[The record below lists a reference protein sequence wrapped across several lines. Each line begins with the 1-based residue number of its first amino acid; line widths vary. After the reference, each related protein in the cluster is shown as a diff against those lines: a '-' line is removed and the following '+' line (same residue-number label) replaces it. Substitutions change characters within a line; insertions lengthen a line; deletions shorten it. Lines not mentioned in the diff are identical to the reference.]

1 MCEERDRCEIVN
13 AAQPMA
19 SLKHSVAVNVRV
31 RPDGSAPIPF
41 DRFQYPSSVIEGS
54 DQTAMTS
61 ALTADLVRKF
71 IRGGTACTLMAYGQ
85 TGSGKTYTMFGPAGA
100 LTEASLEQA
109 AGSVPATWGAFPR
122 ATMQLLQAPELAGAT
137 FHASAVEIYMEHAYD
152 LLDGRKPVKVG
163 SAKGSGRGTLV
174 VGDMGKATILSGD
187 VKITGGVHPSGC
199 SCFHC
204 FQKTGGLTTAA
215 ARKKQ
220 LGESSAS
227 AARRPRVP
235 PASKAEA
242 SGGEEFGTEG
252 ETIWPLQTA
261 ADVAKLARLV
271 ESERVAHSHALN
283 DRSSRSHCLVR
294 VHCTLVE
301 GGRTQK
307 RLFLF
312 VDLAGSERIKKSEV
326 TGARAKEASSINQ
339 SLTALGRVVKE
350 LNERSA
356 HVSYRDSALTMLLR
370 ASFDGPSC
378 TSVVVNVSGAAEHA
392 EETLCSL
399 RFGEKLASV
408 RTSAATAAPV
418 DVGAQRAKVG
428 AELEAARA
436 KLAGLERDGQGNRIN
451 PSAPPSEQATLRA
464 NLATLAERE
473 ADVRALKAALV
484 EAKASGGAADAIAAK
499 LQAAQAAHTNL
510 HDLVEMQKT
519 VKYRDSSALFT
530 PATPAHRRAEAQVAA
545 LAAEMAM
552 LGGM

>member
-1 MCEERDRCEIVN
+1 
-13 AAQPMA
+13 MA

-54 DQTAMTS
+54 DQTAMSS
-61 ALTADLVRKF
+61 ALTGDLVRKF

-122 ATMQLLQAPELAGAT
+122 ATMQLLEAPELAGAT
-137 FHASAVEIYMEHAYD
+137 YHASAVEIYMEHAYD

-220 LGESSAS
+220 LGEAS

-235 PASKAEA
+235 PASKAA
-242 SGGEEFGTEG
+242 SGGDEFGTEG
-252 ETIWPLQTA
+252 ESMWPLRTA

-392 EETLCSL
+392 E
-399 RFGEKLASV
+399 
-408 RTSAATAAPV
+408 
-418 DVGAQRAKVG
+418 
-428 AELEAARA
+428 
-436 KLAGLERDGQGNRIN
+436 
-451 PSAPPSEQATLRA
+451 
-464 NLATLAERE
+464 
-473 ADVRALKAALV
+473 
-484 EAKASGGAADAIAAK
+484 
-499 LQAAQAAHTNL
+499 
-510 HDLVEMQKT
+510 
-519 VKYRDSSALFT
+519 
-530 PATPAHRRAEAQVAA
+530 
-545 LAAEMAM
+545 
-552 LGGM
+552 

>member
-1 MCEERDRCEIVN
+1 
-13 AAQPMA
+13 MA

-54 DQTAMTS
+54 DQTAMSS
-61 ALTADLVRKF
+61 ALTGDLVRKF

-122 ATMQLLQAPELAGAT
+122 ATMQLLQAPELTGAT
-137 FHASAVEIYMEHAYD
+137 WHASAVEIYMEHAYD

-220 LGESSAS
+220 LGEASAS

-235 PASKAEA
+235 PTSKAA
-242 SGGEEFGTEG
+242 SGGDEFGTEG
-252 ETIWPLQTA
+252 ETKWPLRTA

-473 ADVRALKAALV
+473 ADVRLLKAALV

-552 LGGM
+552 LGGA